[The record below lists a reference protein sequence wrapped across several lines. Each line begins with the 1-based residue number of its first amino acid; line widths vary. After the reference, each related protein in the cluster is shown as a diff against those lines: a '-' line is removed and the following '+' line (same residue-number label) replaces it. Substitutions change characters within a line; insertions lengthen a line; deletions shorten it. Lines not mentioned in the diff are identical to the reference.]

1 MQIRYLIPLF
11 IFLADR
17 FTKVWAQRALSAVPQ
32 GVVLWP
38 GVVRLYYIQNTG
50 MAFGMLPGQR
60 WLLVALSFAAL
71 IFAIIALRPYRL
83 GRWAEV
89 CLLVIL
95 GGMAGNLTDRL
106 LFGHV
111 VDMIDFTFVR
121 FAIINVADIAI
132 SLGAVFLC
140 ISLLFRPNDWLR
152 KGEQQKKA

>member
-1 MQIRYLIPLF
+1 MRYLIPLA

-17 FTKVWAQRALSAVPQ
+17 LTKIWAQQALAGNPQ
-32 GVVLWP
+32 GLMVWP
-38 GVVRLYYIQNTG
+38 GVLRLFYIQNTG

-60 WLLVALSFAAL
+60 WLLVVLSIAAL
-71 IFAIIALRPYRL
+71 IFAVVALRPYRL
-83 GRWAEV
+83 GRWAQV

-95 GGMAGNLTDRL
+95 GGMAGNLVDRL
-106 LFGHV
+106 VFGHV
-111 VDMIDFTFVR
+111 VDMIEFTFVR

-152 KGEQQKKA
+152 KGEEQKKA

>member
-11 IFLADR
+11 IFLVDR
-17 FTKVWAQRALSAVPQ
+17 FTKVWAQRALSSIPE
-32 GVVLWP
+32 GLELWP
-38 GVVRLYYIQNTG
+38 GFVRLYYVQNTG
-50 MAFGMLPGQR
+50 MAFGLMPGQR

-71 IFAIIALRPYRL
+71 IFAIIALRPYHL
-83 GRWAEV
+83 GRWAEI

-106 LFGHV
+106 IFGHV